1 MVTGIIKRK
10 LYKGRLAKSKL
21 DGDTG
26 RDKFKGARSN
36 NNIWNTINTTIDN
49 NKRNSTNWG

>member
-1 MVTGIIKRK
+1 MVTDIIKRK

-26 RDKFKGARSN
+26 RDKFKGARST

-49 NKRNSTNWG
+49 NSTNWG